1 MMGKLD
7 QCHLDQVTEYNITSH
22 GTDSV
27 THAPDTCGQ
36 GTTSLPWLVF
46 LLKMHKMNLIMRKL

>member
-27 THAPDTCGQ
+27 THAPDMCG
-36 GTTSLPWLVF
+36 
-46 LLKMHKMNLIMRKL
+46 